1 MRPPAQFRLLLC
13 ACERATDHMLLTYSS
28 ERGFFEPITNLD
40 AEPVV
45 GKVLDWRYAHMEM
58 IDE

>member
-1 MRPPAQFRLLLC
+1 MRHPAEFRLLDC
-13 ACERATDHMLLTYSS
+13 ACERASEPMLLTYSS
-28 ERGFFEPITNLD
+28 ERGFIEPITNLD

-45 GKVLDWRYAHMEM
+45 GKVLDWRYAYMEM